1 VRAFVTGGTGFI
13 GGRLVAALRA
23 RGDDVVA
30 LVRTP
35 SKAAGP
41 AAMGCELV
49 EGGVTDRDAVHM
61 GMAGCDAV
69 VHAAGRYEVGI
80 ADARRPAMYEANVRG
95 TEVVLDAAADA
106 GVPRIVYVS
115 TVNVFGNTRGRVVD
129 ESYRRPPDEPFLS
142 YYDETKFSAHR
153 IAEERIERGAPI
165 VIATPGGVYGPG
177 DHSEVGHQLEQL
189 RAGRLW
195 FVSFPELGMD
205 QAYVDDV
212 ADGIVRVLDHGAIGK
227 SYVLG
232 GEVTTIGHLL
242 ATAAGVLGRRPPRFT
257 MPSSLIRMSIP
268 LAPVVTRILGVP
280 PNLRELVSV
289 ADGVT
294 YWASDARA
302 RSELGYAPRD
312 LEAGLRLTLA
322 A

>member
-1 VRAFVTGGTGFI
+1 MKTFVTGGTGFI
-13 GGRLVAALRA
+13 GSRLAAALRA

-35 SKAAGP
+35 SKAASL
-41 AAMGCELV
+41 AALGCRLI
-49 EGGVTDRDAVHM
+49 EGGVTDLEAMRTGM
-61 GMAGCDAV
+61 GGCDAI
-69 VHAAGRYEVGI
+69 VHAAGMFEVGI
-80 ADARRPAMYEANVRG
+80 PESRRPAMYEANVRG
-95 TEVVLDAAADA
+95 TELVLDAAADA

-129 ESYRRPPDEPFLS
+129 ETYRRSPGDPFLS
-142 YYDETKFSAHR
+142 YYDETKFAAHR

-165 VIATPGGVYGPG
+165 VIASPGGVYGPG
-177 DHSEVGHQLEQL
+177 DHSVLADQLAQL

-205 QAYVDDV
+205 QAFVDDV
-212 ADGIVRVLDHGAIGK
+212 ADGIVRVLDRGRIGE

-232 GEVTTIGHLL
+232 GEVTTIGQLL
-242 ATAAGVLGRRPPRFT
+242 STAAAILGRRRPRA
-257 MPSSLIRMSIP
+257 MPSALIRMSIP
-268 LAPVVTRILGVP
+268 LAPVVTRALGVP

-294 YWASDARA
+294 YWASDAKA
-302 RSELGYAPRD
+302 RTELGYAPRD